1 MRLLPWGE
9 TNFCISHEEKKLIHV
24 SYQLPAGKN
33 ALIKGVWIGL
43 SRKKP
48 ACLSFTS
55 PCEFFSYFVFV
66 GLLERDEEDGFQ
78 GNGGLEREQDFFQC
92 ILGDRR
98 QAGWFNFK
106 FFFFLEPCGRFLALD
121 LCKSHQPA
129 PLQIRIP
136 LPQALQKNCVID
148 RDRCV

>member
-106 FFFFLEPCGRFLALD
+106 FFFFFLSHVAGFWPWISVKAINRLLSRSGSRYPR
-121 LCKSHQPA
+121 LCKK
-129 PLQIRIP
+129 I
-136 LPQALQKNCVID
+136 V
-148 RDRCV
+148 